1 MIIERSCCIPF
12 LVLHFDKATH
22 LKNILKMLFNPAV
35 CSFSVQHVG
44 LANGNS
50 TLFLISVIFRP
61 LFFCVEKAI
70 NNKITHPHCNL
81 LIKIFNWLLLA
92 RQPLQLKNRI
102 RIAFLLPRINRGC
115 GDAKSL
121 INNLIEIFN
130 GADTVQCSAIGA
142 KMENGKHALHLFLI
156 YYDAAPCRSP
166 ERSSSQNLGILPLQ
180 AISSYSAVA
189 VIFITKLYTPV
200 LAAHGH

>member
-1 MIIERSCCIPF
+1 M
-12 LVLHFDKATH
+12 
-22 LKNILKMLFNPAV
+22 
-35 CSFSVQHVG
+35 QHVG

-50 TLFLISVIFRP
+50 TLVLISVIFRP
-61 LFFCVEKAI
+61 LFFFCVEKAI

-92 RQPLQLKNRI
+92 RQPLQLKNQI

-121 INNLIEIFN
+121 INNLIEIFQRRRHS
-130 GADTVQCSAIGA
+130 AVQRDRS
-142 KMENGKHALHLFLI
+142 ENGKWKARTSFIFNLLWR
-156 YYDAAPCRSP
+156 RSMSEP
-166 ERSSSQNLGILPLQ
+166 GASSSQNLGILPLQ